1 MGLHDGRG
9 AIHVHYQPGKEIAFA
24 VHQTVSVVVGTYQI
38 EHPAQPVGLGKAP
51 AVKILIYHY
60 IFFAQH
66 SHGYATHLVMARAE
80 KLSGGRA
87 NGNGL
92 ALLQPFGARSYGA

>member
-1 MGLHDGRG
+1 MGLHHSRG
-9 AIHVHYQPGKEIAFA
+9 AIHVHYQAGKEIPLA
-24 VHQTVSVVVGTYQI
+24 VHQTVSVVVGTYQVK
-38 EHPAQPVGLGKAP
+38 HPAQPVGLGKAP

-66 SHGYATHLVMARAE
+66 SHGYAAHLVMACAE

-87 NGNGL
+87 NDDSL
-92 ALLQPFGARSYGA
+92 ALLEPFGQRSYGA